1 MLRTEECSG
10 RTIKETPMISTS
22 VPVSDGGGK
31 IDRWRIFSLTPTC
44 KRLARSG
51 RAMGIAAV
59 KLAGVPVGGNPTGG
73 NAQVPP

>member
-44 KRLARSG
+44 YG
-51 RAMGIAAV
+51 
-59 KLAGVPVGGNPTGG
+59 
-73 NAQVPP
+73 